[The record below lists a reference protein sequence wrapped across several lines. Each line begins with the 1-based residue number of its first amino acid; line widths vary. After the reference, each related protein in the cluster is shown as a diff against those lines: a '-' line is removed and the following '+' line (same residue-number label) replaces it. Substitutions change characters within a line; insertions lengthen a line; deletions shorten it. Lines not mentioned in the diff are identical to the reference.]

1 MNHLRRLPLIRHLWY
16 RPRLATSLGV
26 GISVGLLLS
35 CMWPGHLVGTVLIA
49 YNAGVVLYV
58 ALAASMMITSNKQ
71 HLRWR
76 AQLQDDG
83 QIAVL
88 MSVVVASVISLLAIA
103 AQLAIAKD
111 LIGFSKY
118 AHIALAAV
126 TVITSWSFAQMM
138 FALHYAH
145 AYYQG
150 EVDAHAGGLEFPGT
164 KAPEYLDFL
173 YVACVIGTS
182 GQTADVSFSTSA
194 MRRIGLLHCVLSFFY
209 NATMIAL
216 TINIAA
222 GLI

>member
-1 MNHLRRLPLIRHLWY
+1 MSLLRRLPLIRHLWY
-16 RPRLATSLGV
+16 RPRLATSLAV
-26 GISVGLLLS
+26 SLSVGFLLS
-35 CMWPGHLVGTVLIA
+35 CIWPGHPVGSVLIA
-49 YNAGVVLYV
+49 YNAGTVLYV
-58 ALAASMMITSNKQ
+58 ALAGSMMVTSNKQ

-88 MSVVVASVISLLAIA
+88 LSVVVASVISLLAIA

-111 LIGFSKY
+111 LVGFSKY

-150 EVDAHAGGLEFPGT
+150 EADAHAGGLEFPG
-164 KAPEYLDFL
+164 KEAPEYLDFL

-194 MRRIGLLHCVLSFFY
+194 MRRVGLLHCVLSFFY

>member
-1 MNHLRRLPLIRHLWY
+1 MSLVRRLPLVRHFWH
-16 RPRLATSLGV
+16 RPRLA
-26 GISVGLLLS
+26 ISFALCVLVGLVLA
-35 CMWPGHLVGTVLIA
+35 CAWPGHAIGSMLIA
-49 YNAGVVLYV
+49 YNAGVTLYV
-58 ALAASMMITSNKQ
+58 GLAMQMMLTSDRQ

-88 MSVVVASVISLLAIA
+88 ICVAFASIVSLMAIA

-126 TVITSWSFAQMM
+126 TVITSWSFVQMM

-145 AYYQG
+145 AYYQA
-150 EVDAHAGGLEFPGT
+150 ENDTHAGGLDFPGSA
-164 KAPEYLDFL
+164 APEYMDFL

-194 MRRIGLLHCVLSFFY
+194 MRRVGLLHCVLSFFF